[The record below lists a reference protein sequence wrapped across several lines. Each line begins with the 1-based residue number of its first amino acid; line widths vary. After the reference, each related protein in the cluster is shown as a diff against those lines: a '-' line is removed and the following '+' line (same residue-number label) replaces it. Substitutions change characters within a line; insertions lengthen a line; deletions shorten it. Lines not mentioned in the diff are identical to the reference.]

1 MMDEYNYEL
10 AHYYCSNH
18 KLELENDKVCGCF
31 YCTEIYSPTE
41 IDEWLI
47 EDTMIDHRGT
57 AICPKCGIDAVIG
70 ESSGFPITKEFLVNM
85 QRRRFF

>member
-1 MMDEYNYEL
+1 MMMDEYNYEL

-18 KLELENDKVCGCF
+18 KPELENDKVCGCF

-47 EDTMIDHRGT
+47 EDT
-57 AICPKCGIDAVIG
+57 
-70 ESSGFPITKEFLVNM
+70 
-85 QRRRFF
+85 